1 LRRVAESCMN
11 SQQKLKIL
19 VSLTEVT
26 FGTQTWLRLSS
37 WTT

>member
-26 FGTQTWLRLSS
+26 FGTPTWLRPWN